1 MSDEFIRELEEINA
15 GLERLRAP
23 AAPDTLPLFGSDGT
37 NAVFSQI
44 LGVQLMPKNVTQ
56 FREALNRT
64 FHVDGGKVR
73 YAEPALG
80 LSIHS
85 GGVASTGEPASMQV
99 RVAKIVSEALPLLD
113 SLKPLTV
120 TDAEDSEAIR
130 TLVRSEVKELAAL
143 FTAETLVPQRID
155 LVFRKL
161 MRYDPEAT
169 QRTVTDPDAVR
180 GLLGKLRKK
189 FALTFADSRTLGEE
203 QTRTR
208 YLILVGYIDML
219 QLSWHSLRS
228 GLDRTESIGS
238 LIQQMHR
245 ILLTLRRAVRH
256 FVQALEAEWIGHPE
270 QMSIELDTDPAI
282 SIAALVGWIDHLAS
296 PTSAALLTEGREA
309 IRESFLPTARQ
320 ICGVIQDGLLPLFDD
335 NHPGVQTYG
344 TPSIYASASSARM
357 KTVPAICCTED
368 EQPDIA
374 CEPAPIRINS
384 RKARRAAR
392 FLSSQIATLYKYA
405 RMAATEDRPVI
416 AKTCF
421 FPPYPQSNNDR
432 YHALTAGMMVRV
444 QVQGERFE
452 AGATIA
458 LQRDDCDVARG
469 PALITSCGIEATV
482 LLPDDIEPGPLDLH
496 VANVT
501 PGSEATVPKVIY
513 VQNVYAPPPPNVRRK
528 K

>member
-23 AAPDTLPLFGSDGT
+23 AVSDTQPLFGSDGT

-64 FHVDGGKVR
+64 FHVDAGKVS

-85 GGVASTGEPASMQV
+85 GGVAATGEPASMQV

-120 TDAEDSEAIR
+120 TDLEDSEAIR
-130 TLVRSEVKELAAL
+130 ALVRSEIKELATL
-143 FTAETLVPQRID
+143 FAAETLVPQRID

-161 MRYDPEAT
+161 MRYDPDAT

-189 FALTFADSRTLGEE
+189 FALTYADSRTLGEE

-208 YLILVGYIDML
+208 FLILVGYIDML
-219 QLSWHSLRS
+219 QLSWHALRS
-228 GLDRTESIGS
+228 GLDRTESIGG

-245 ILLTLRRAVRH
+245 ILLTLRRSARH

-282 SIAALVGWIDHLAS
+282 SIAALIGWIDHLAS
-296 PTSAALLTEGREA
+296 PANAALLTEGREA
-309 IRESFLPTARQ
+309 IRESFLPTAQQ
-320 ICGVIQDGLLPLFDD
+320 ICGVIQTGLLPLFED
-335 NHPGVQTYG
+335 NHPGVQPTYG
-344 TPSIYASASSARM
+344 LQSDWTDGADVRM
-357 KTVPAICCTED
+357 KA
-368 EQPDIA
+368 
-374 CEPAPIRINS
+374 
-384 RKARRAAR
+384 
-392 FLSSQIATLYKYA
+392 
-405 RMAATEDRPVI
+405 
-416 AKTCF
+416 
-421 FPPYPQSNNDR
+421 
-432 YHALTAGMMVRV
+432 
-444 QVQGERFE
+444 
-452 AGATIA
+452 
-458 LQRDDCDVARG
+458 
-469 PALITSCGIEATV
+469 
-482 LLPDDIEPGPLDLH
+482 
-496 VANVT
+496 VT
-501 PGSEATVPKVIY
+501 PNCCA
-513 VQNVYAPPPPNVRRK
+513 ND
-528 K
+528 